1 MKIAIVGPA
10 HPLRGGI
17 ASTNEVFAR
26 SLQKAG
32 HEVVIYS
39 FSYQYPGFLFPGKSQ
54 LSEEEAPADL
64 NIQSTLSS
72 INPLTWYKTIAKIKT
87 FQPDRVFIR
96 YWLPFMAPALGTVAA
111 GLKKH
116 ALVTGI
122 TDNVIPHE
130 KRPGDTALTK
140 YFIKG
145 CDNFITLSST
155 VKTELEQFTRKPCI
169 YLPHPV
175 NEQFGEKMSKKEAR
189 ELLNLEQDAEY
200 VLFFGL
206 VRAYKGLDL
215 LLKAFGT
222 STLKNRKTKLL
233 IVGEFYDDP
242 EKYIDLVNRLNL
254 QGRVIFEN
262 RFIPESQVKSYFCAA
277 DLVAQTYHS
286 ASQSGITQ
294 IAYWFD
300 VPMLVTDV
308 GGLKE
313 FVPHEKVGY
322 VVPKNPDAIARA
334 VAAFYDEKRYSSF
347 SRAVAVEKEK
357 YLWSTF
363 VKHAVAF
370 TSQKNS
376 THATAS

>member
-1 MKIAIVGPA
+1 MKIVIVGPA

-32 HEVVIYS
+32 HEVCIFS
-39 FSYQYPGFLFPGKSQ
+39 FSYQYPGFLFPGKTQ
-54 LSEEEAPADL
+54 FSEEEPPEDL
-64 NIQSTLSS
+64 TIESTLSS
-72 INPLTWYKTIAKIKT
+72 VNPLTWRKTAGRIISFK
-87 FQPDRVFIR
+87 PDVVFIR
-96 YWLPFMAPALGTVAA
+96 YWLPFMAPALGTVGRA
-111 GLKKH
+111 LKKETT
-116 ALVTGI
+116 VIGI

-130 KRPGDTALTK
+130 KRPGDTALTN
-140 YFIKG
+140 YFIG
-145 CDNFITLSST
+145 ACHGFITLSST
-155 VKTELEQFTRKPCI
+155 VKAELESLTPKPCI

-175 NEQFGEKMSKKEAR
+175 NEQFGTKVTKQEAR
-189 ELLNLEQDAEY
+189 DMLNLEKDTEY

-222 STLKNRKTKLL
+222 QTIKKRNTKLL
-233 IVGEFYDDP
+233 IIGEFYDDP
-242 EKYIDLVNRLNL
+242 EKYTQMINELGL
-254 QGRVIFEN
+254 QGRVVFEN
-262 RFIPESQVKSYFCAA
+262 RFIPQSNVKYYFCAA
-277 DLVAQTYHS
+277 DLVAQTYHT

-300 VPMLVTDV
+300 APMLVTDV

-322 VVPKNPDAIARA
+322 VTPKNP
-334 VAAFYDEKRYSSF
+334 EKIGEYIEKFFEEKKFDDF
-347 SRAVAVEKEK
+347 SRQAAQEKKK

-363 VKHAVAF
+363 VQKAVEF
-370 TSQKNS
+370 TTGLKQY
-376 THATAS
+376 